1 MNAIVQ
7 PKLTKRQREAMD
19 AELNA
24 QIAKQVPKL
33 AHNIMALV
41 LWYLHE
47 KEGYGRERL
56 TRLNREFAPAI
67 RDLQQYYEMS
77 SHDDTEW
84 LVKKK
89 LRDIG
94 VDVEALD
101 NELGVEVAV
110 V

>member
-1 MNAIVQ
+1 MNAIIQ

-33 AHNIMALV
+33 AHNVMALV

-67 RDLQQYYEMS
+67 RNLQQYYEMDN
-77 SHDDTEW
+77 HDDTEW
-84 LVKKK
+84 LVKRQ
-89 LRDIG
+89 LREIG
-94 VDVEALD
+94 VDVEVLD
-101 NELGVEVAV
+101 NELGVEVKV
-110 V
+110 E

>member
-1 MNAIVQ
+1 MNAIIQ
-7 PKLTKRQREAMD
+7 PRLTKRQREAMD

-24 QIAKQVPKL
+24 QIAKQVPEL
-33 AHNIMALV
+33 AHNVMALV

-67 RDLQQYYEMS
+67 RDLQQYYEMES
-77 SHDDTEW
+77 NDETEW
-84 LVKKK
+84 LVKRQ
-89 LRDIG
+89 LREIG

-101 NELGVEVAV
+101 NEFGVEVEV
-110 V
+110 K

>member
-1 MNAIVQ
+1 
-7 PKLTKRQREAMD
+7 MD

-33 AHNIMALV
+33 AHNVMALV

-67 RDLQQYYEMS
+67 RDLQQYYEMES
-77 SHDDTEW
+77 NDETEW
-84 LVKKK
+84 LVKQQ
-89 LRDIG
+89 LREIG

-101 NELGVEVAV
+101 NEFGVEVEV
-110 V
+110 K

>member
-1 MNAIVQ
+1 MNAIIQ
-7 PKLTKRQREAMD
+7 PRLTKRQREAMNIEMND
-19 AELNA
+19 

-33 AHNIMALV
+33 AHNVMALV

-67 RDLQQYYEMS
+67 RDLQQYYEMES
-77 SHDDTEW
+77 NDETEW
-84 LVKKK
+84 LVKRQ
-89 LRDIG
+89 LREIG

-101 NELGVEVAV
+101 NEFGVEVEV
-110 V
+110 K

>member
-1 MNAIVQ
+1 MKAII
-7 PKLTKRQREAMD
+7 PGKLTAMQREAMNR
-19 AELNA
+19 ELND
-24 QIAKQVPKL
+24 QIAKQVPEL

-47 KEGYGRERL
+47 KEGYGPVRL

-67 RDLQQYYEMS
+67 RQLQQYYEMD

-94 VDVEALD
+94 VDVEAFD
-101 NELGVEVAV
+101 DEIGVEVSV